1 MKIGLKLTAIIL
13 SAFMLTSCSGREDA
27 SGRLLYIQ
35 ALGIDSSDDG
45 EISCTTQIFDP
56 VLGAATIQ
64 EQSEAITKV
73 VETSGDSITQ
83 AVFNISEQ
91 IGKKPYY
98 TQNKVIVIGEELA
111 KSGIEQYMDYFDRDW
126 ETRLTMPVVIGSPDA
141 SEIVSASLGGV
152 INPAQELAL
161 AAQSGNIN
169 GNIPK
174 CTLLDVKKAL
184 ANDYEGF
191 CLPVVSIEGKDKD
204 SRTKIEQI
212 AIFDGDKLCGY
223 ITSEQARGIMYM
235 NSEIESCLEVVN
247 VKHLGRVSLEI
258 TWANSNMKS
267 KVENGKIVC
276 GVKVKCDAAI
286 TEISFDGEDT
296 NLSNRLDK
304 IEEALERHIV
314 SMMEEASWLALKQYS
329 CDVFGI
335 NRELRK
341 DKAVWTDISE
351 DWENSLKN
359 AEMDLE
365 VDVNLNRIGETA
377 G

>member
-1 MKIGLKLTAIIL
+1 MKMGLKLTAIIL
-13 SAFMLTSCSGREDA
+13 AAFMLTSCTGREDA

-35 ALGIDSSDDG
+35 ALGIDGSDDG

-64 EQSEAITKV
+64 EQSDAITKV

-98 TQNKVIVIGEELA
+98 TQNKVIVIGEDLA

-126 ETRLTMPVVIGSPDA
+126 ETRLTMPVVIGSPNA
-141 SEIVSASLGGV
+141 GEIVSASLGGV

-161 AAQSGNIN
+161 SAQSGNIN

-184 ANDYEGF
+184 VNDYEGF
-191 CLPVVSIEGKDKD
+191 CLPVVSIEGEDKE
-204 SRTKIEQI
+204 SRTKIEKI
-212 AIFDGDKLCGY
+212 AVFDGDKPCGY
-223 ITSEQARGIMYM
+223 ITPEQARGVMYI
-235 NSEIESCLEVVN
+235 NSEIGSCLEVVD
-247 VKHLGRVSLEI
+247 VKDLGKVSLEI
-258 TWANSNMKS
+258 TSAKSDMKS
-267 KVENGKIVC
+267 SVEEGKIVC
-276 GVKVKCDAAI
+276 RVKVKCDAAI
-286 TEISFDGEDT
+286 TEISFDGKDT
-296 NLSNRLDK
+296 NVSNRLDM
-304 IEEALERHIV
+304 IETALERHII
-314 SMMEEASWLALKQYS
+314 SAMQEASSLALGVG
-329 CDVFGI
+329 CDIFSI

-341 DKAVWTDISE
+341 DKTVWSAISE
-351 DWENSLKN
+351 DWGNNLKN
-359 AEMDLE
+359 AEMFFE